1 MVIKANRHMGVN
13 RHDAPLG
20 FISEEDMVR
29 VFDRLYKYNDI
40 VDHPHGPPG
49 VDQGSLMREGMP
61 YIKREFPKTDII
73 LGCSCINQ

>member
-1 MVIKANRHMGVN
+1 MGIN

-20 FISEEDMVR
+20 FISEDDMRR

-49 VDQGSLMREGMP
+49 VDQGRLMGEGLE
-61 YIKREFPKTDII
+61 YIKKEFPLTDLI
-73 LGCSCINQ
+73 LDCKCVR